1 LNPPCELT
9 VRSVL
14 PALRILVA
22 RELAGNYKWTQTRIA
37 KNLGVTQAAV
47 SGYLTTE
54 VEGST
59 PPLSREHLLSL
70 SKSLASEMASKKLN
84 HTDLINYVCEICLSL
99 RRGGAICVAHKS
111 KITELEEEKCAI
123 CVQLH
128 MSLSE
133 ISDARRGVLGEMR
146 CAISLLESTPEY
158 YEMVPQVFSNIVM
171 GITDARG
178 IADVA
183 GIPGRLVKIRGK
195 VKALM
200 DPEFGASG
208 HLAKLLLVT
217 MSKNPKLRALTNIR
231 YNKPVM
237 DSIKKLNLKS
247 ALLKREGG
255 IPGTEDQLLRFAD
268 RALGKDKGIQVIIDE
283 GGFGIEPN
291 AYIFGETASK
301 VADRV
306 IRISR
311 MVSVATRKPL

>member
-22 RELAGNYKWTQTRIA
+22 RELASNYNWTQTRIA

-47 SGYLTTE
+47 SGYLTGE

-59 PPLSREHLLSL
+59 PPLSRDHLLSL

-99 RRGGAICVAHKS
+99 RRGGAICIAHKA

-133 ISDARRGVLGEMR
+133 ISDARRGVLSEMR
-146 CAISLLESTPEY
+146 CAVSVLESTPEF
-158 YEMVPQVFSNIVM
+158 YEIVPQVFSNIVM
-171 GITDARG
+171 GIADARG

-217 MSKNPKLRALTNIR
+217 MGKNPKWRSLVNIR
-231 YNKPVM
+231 YDKGVM
-237 DSIKKLNLKS
+237 DSVKKLNLKT
-247 ALLKREGG
+247 AILRREGEA
-255 IPGTEDQLLRFAD
+255 PGTEDQLLRFAE
-268 RALGKDKGIQVIIDE
+268 RALGKDKSIQVIIDE
-283 GGFGIEPN
+283 GGFGLEPN
-291 AYIFGETASK
+291 AYIFGESASK

-306 IRISR
+306 VRISR
-311 MVSVATRKPL
+311 MTSIAAKRVG

>member
-1 LNPPCELT
+1 MNPPCELT
-9 VRSVL
+9 VRSVI

-22 RELAGNYKWTQTRIA
+22 RELASNYKWTQTRIA

-47 SGYLTTE
+47 SGYLTAE
-54 VEGST
+54 VEAT
-59 PPLSREHLLSL
+59 ALPLSRDHLLSI

-111 KITELEEEKCAI
+111 KITELEEEKCSI

-133 ISDARRGVLGEMR
+133 ISDARRGVLSEMR
-146 CAISLLESTPEY
+146 CAVSVLESTPEFY
-158 YEMVPQVFSNIVM
+158 DMVPQVFSNIVM
-171 GITDARG
+171 GIADARG

-195 VKALM
+195 VRALM

-217 MSKNPKLRALTNIR
+217 MGKNPRWRALINVR
-231 YNKPVM
+231 YDKPVM
-237 DSIKKLNLKS
+237 DALKKLNLKT
-247 ALLKREGG
+247 AVLRREGEA
-255 IPGTEDQLLRFAD
+255 PSTEDQLLRFAD
-268 RALGKDKGIQVIIDE
+268 RAFGKDRGVQVIIDE

-291 AYIFGETASK
+291 AYIFGESASK
-301 VADRV
+301 VADRAV
-306 IRISR
+306 RVSR
-311 MVSVATRKPL
+311 MTSMAAKKA

>member
-22 RELAGNYKWTQTRIA
+22 RELATNYNWTQTRIA

-47 SGYLTTE
+47 SGYLTGE
-54 VEGST
+54 VEATT
-59 PPLSREHLLSL
+59 PPLSRDHLQSL
-70 SKSLASEMASKKLN
+70 SRSLASEMASKRLN
-84 HTDLINYVCEICLSL
+84 HTDLVNYVCEICLSL
-99 RRGGAICVAHKS
+99 RRGGAICIAHKS
-111 KITELEEEKCAI
+111 KIPELEEEKCSI

-133 ISDARRGVLGEMR
+133 ISDARRGVLSEMR
-146 CAISLLESTPEY
+146 CAVSVLESTPEF

-171 GITDARG
+171 CIPDARG

-217 MSKNPKLRALTNIR
+217 MGKNTKMRALVNIR
-231 YNKPVM
+231 YDKGVL

-247 ALLKREGG
+247 AVLRREDQS
-255 IPGTEDQLLRFAD
+255 PGTEDQLLRFAE
-268 RALGKDKGIQVIIDE
+268 RALGKDKNIQVIIDE

-291 AYIFGETASK
+291 AYIFGESASK

-306 IRISR
+306 VRISR
-311 MVSVATRKPL
+311 MTSIAAKKA